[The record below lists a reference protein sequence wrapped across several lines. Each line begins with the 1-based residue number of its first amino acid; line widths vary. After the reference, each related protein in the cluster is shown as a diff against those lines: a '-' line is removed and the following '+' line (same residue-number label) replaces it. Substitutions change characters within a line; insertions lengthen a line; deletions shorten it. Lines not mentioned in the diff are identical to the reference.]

1 MPGDAPMKEIYKVVN
16 RVVREQLAPTQI
28 VNLTVNEAEDADGDP
43 ILRIE
48 VVFDAARGRP
58 DPKKVLGLI
67 RHLRRPLLDEGGSE
81 RFPVFSFMTTDE
93 ASDAAA

>member
-1 MPGDAPMKEIYKVVN
+1 MLGHAPMKKIYKIVN
-16 RVVREQLAPTQI
+16 RVVREQLAPAQI
-28 VNLTVNEAEDADGDP
+28 VGLTVKEAEDADGDP

-48 VVFDAARGRP
+48 VVFEAAGGRP

-67 RHLRRPLLDEGGSE
+67 RHLRKPLADEGGSE
-81 RFPVFSFMTTDE
+81 RFPVFSFMTADE